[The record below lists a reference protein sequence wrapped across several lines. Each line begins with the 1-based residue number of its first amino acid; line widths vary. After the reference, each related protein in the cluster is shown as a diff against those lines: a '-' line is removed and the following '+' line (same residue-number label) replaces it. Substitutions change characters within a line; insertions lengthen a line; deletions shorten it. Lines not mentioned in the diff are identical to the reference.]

1 MKKLILAAAIAATTA
16 GSASAATIY
25 ESKGFTYKLKGD
37 FQIQL
42 RKDVG
47 KDQNLNVDF
56 DDVELKNSVI
66 YDLGNDMKAFGQLDF
81 GYKNAANGKD
91 HGKDKND
98 SSQLE
103 EAYVG
108 MEFGNV
114 SVSVGQQNFAVDEF
128 GVDGQLEDDV
138 DEDRFDATATDGND
152 VVRVD
157 VNMDNFTLILSTEL
171 EADSEKSADGKG
183 YDLFVS
189 TSVSGVELG
198 AAYQTFNKKDKADS
212 PDIDVWGV
220 SAMFDAGFAEFGV
233 DYSKSD
239 DGTVEANQY
248 NIITIIPVAATT
260 DLGLGLTKV
269 EEDGKD
275 DVSEWYVNVVYKF
288 PTQKNVSVF
297 AEIADTDEDDVK
309 MGYLAGLR
317 LKF

>member
-25 ESKGFTYKLKGD
+25 EGKGLTYKLKGD

-56 DDVELKNSVI
+56 DDLELKNSVI

-91 HGKDKND
+91 KES

-108 MEFGNV
+108 MQFGNV
-114 SVSVGQQNFAVDEF
+114 SVSVGQQNFAVDSF
-128 GVDGQLEDDV
+128 GVDEQLEDELK
-138 DEDRFDATATDGND
+138 EDRFDATATDGND

-171 EADSEKSADGKG
+171 EADGEKSADGKG

-189 TSVSGVELG
+189 TSVAGVELG
-198 AAYQTFNKKDKADS
+198 AAYQTFDEDPS
-212 PDIDVWGV
+212 TSGDVDVWGV
-220 SAMFDAGFAEFGV
+220 SAMYDAGFAEFGV

-239 DGTVEANQY
+239 DGTVEASQY
-248 NIITIIPVAATT
+248 NVITIIPVAATT

-269 EEDGKD
+269 EEDGQD

-297 AEIADTDEDDVK
+297 AEIADTDEDGVK
-309 MGYLAGLR
+309 MGYLAGMR

>member
-1 MKKLILAAAIAATTA
+1 MKKLILAAVIAATTA

-25 ESKGFTYKLKGD
+25 EAKGLTYKLKGD

-47 KDQNLNVDF
+47 TDQNLNVDF
-56 DDVELKNSVI
+56 DDLELKNSVI

-91 HGKDKND
+91 EED

-108 MEFGNV
+108 MAFGNV
-114 SVSVGQQNFAVDEF
+114 SVSIGKQNLAVDSF
-128 GVDGQLEDDV
+128 GVDEQLEDELK
-138 DEDRFDATATDGND
+138 EDRFDATATDGND

-183 YDLFVS
+183 YDLFMS
-189 TSVSGVELG
+189 TSVAGVELG
-198 AAYQTFNKKDKADS
+198 AAYQTFNEKDVVNS
-212 PDIDVWGV
+212 PDIDVWGL
-220 SAMFDAGFAEFGV
+220 SAMYDAGFAEFGV

-239 DGTVEANQY
+239 NGTVEASQY
-248 NIITIIPVAATT
+248 NVITIIPVAETT

-309 MGYLAGLR
+309 MGYLAGMR

>member
-1 MKKLILAAAIAATTA
+1 MKKLILAAVIAATTA

-25 ESKGFTYKLKGD
+25 EGKGLTYKLKGD

-56 DDVELKNSVI
+56 DDLELKNSVI

-91 HGKDKND
+91 KEK

-108 MEFGNV
+108 MQFGNV
-114 SVSVGQQNFAVDEF
+114 SVSVGQQNFAVDSF
-128 GVDGQLEDDV
+128 GVDEQLEDELK
-138 DEDRFDATATDGND
+138 EDRFDATATDGND

-157 VNMDNFTLILSTEL
+157 LNMENFTVILSTEL

-183 YDLFVS
+183 FDIFMS
-189 TSVSGVELG
+189 TAVAGVELG
-198 AAYQTFNKKDKADS
+198 AAYQTFNDKKTATS
-212 PDIDVWGV
+212 PDVDVWGV
-220 SAMFDAGFAEFGV
+220 SAMYDAGFAEFGV

-239 DGTVEANQY
+239 DGTVEASQY
-248 NIITIIPVAATT
+248 NVITIIPVAATT

-309 MGYLAGLR
+309 MGYLAGMR